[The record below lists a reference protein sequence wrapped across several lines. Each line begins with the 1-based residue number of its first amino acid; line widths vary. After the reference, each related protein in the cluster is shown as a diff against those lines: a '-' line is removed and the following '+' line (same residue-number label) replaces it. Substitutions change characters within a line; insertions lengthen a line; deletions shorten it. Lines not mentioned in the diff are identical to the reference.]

1 MDTVAASTQDIR
13 RDNRR
18 RVLEL
23 LREREPVAR
32 NEIARI
38 AGLTEPAI
46 SRITREL
53 VDAHLI
59 EEIAGNGDG
68 ERSKPGR
75 PVVALR
81 LCDQGAYVVGINV
94 SADNQ
99 WACIANMRGEILAK
113 RSFELPD
120 ISDPQV
126 VIAAGAK
133 ATRELVKTIGAARVR
148 LMGVGVIVAG
158 TVDPVTGELLES
170 PNLGWPRMPLTSRMA
185 AAFGLPVKLESRSM
199 ALLRTEKRIGAARA
213 LSNAALILP
222 ALGIGGAVMIDGRL
236 VRGRANRAGQ
246 IGHLHMEGGNLR
258 CTCGKLGCLD
268 TVASGRAI
276 LDRLALVPH
285 NARAPKH
292 QIEHA
297 RLLEHAVALAASNDA
312 AAVEVLRSAGRQLGV
327 ALRAVAAVAD
337 PEAIFLAGAV
347 GHAESYLAGAR
358 ETFALD
364 ADIPLVPS
372 TISNDM
378 AAISLAL
385 EAFVYSRELDI
396 SRLRDAAA

>member
-1 MDTVAASTQDIR
+1 MDITAASTQDIR

-38 AGLTEPAI
+38 ARLTEPAI

-53 VDAHLI
+53 VDARLV
-59 EEIAGNGDG
+59 EEIAGNGG
-68 ERSKPGR
+68 GAKPGR

-81 LCDQGAYVVGINV
+81 LCDGGAYVVGINI

-99 WACIANMRGEILAK
+99 WACIADMRGDILAK
-113 RSFELPD
+113 CTFALPN
-120 ISDPQV
+120 ISDPGE
-126 VIAAGAK
+126 VIA
-133 ATRELVKTIGAARVR
+133 IGAAETKRLIETIGIERAR
-148 LMGVGVIVAG
+148 LMGVGITVAG
-158 TVDPVTGELLES
+158 TVDPLSGDLLES
-170 PNLGWPRMPLTSRMA
+170 PNLGWPRMPLAQKVEA
-185 AAFGLPVKLESRSM
+185 ALDLPVKIESRSM
-199 ALLRTEKRIGAARA
+199 ALLRTEKRIGAARHMA
-213 LSNAALILP
+213 NVVLILP
-222 ALGIGGAVMIDGRL
+222 ALGIGGSVMIDGRL

-246 IGHLHMEGGNLR
+246 IGHLRMGSGDLR

-276 LDRLALVPH
+276 LDQLNLVPH
-285 NARAPKH
+285 DERTPKH
-292 QIEHA
+292 QIAHA
-297 RLLEHAVALAASNDA
+297 RLLEHAVTLAAAGDA
-312 AAVEVLRSAGRQLGV
+312 AAVAVLQAAGRQLGE

-337 PEAIFLAGAV
+337 PEAIFLAGEV
-347 GHAESYLAGAR
+347 GHAASYLAGVR

-364 ADIPLVPS
+364 IDIPVMPS
-372 TISNDM
+372 TVSNDM

-385 EAFVYSRELDI
+385 EAFVYTRDLDI
-396 SRLRDAAA
+396 SRLRDMAL